1 MEYVYICQTHGYFCK
16 EYKNKPRIEAACPKC
31 NQKCRIVQ
39 EKQALLNSIAY
50 KEELN
55 ETFGTKKS
63 LS

>member
-16 EYKNKPRIEAACPKC
+16 EYKNKPKIEAACPKC
-31 NQKCRIVQ
+31 NQKCRVVQ
-39 EKQALLNSIAY
+39 EKHTLLNSIAY

-55 ETFGTKKS
+55 EAIRTTQS